1 MNLRSIWDIALFI
14 PCSQYARKREFHI
27 WKDLISYASNPDVIC
42 ADPEM
47 GNQWLI
53 SSALIRARL
62 LPRVNRSHVQTV
74 INPRR
79 ACAAR
84 VTVLM
89 CVSVCLSVT
98 TFSATARN
106 NAPNKIYQRLQR
118 DMSKVLKMA
127 FSLTT
132 LRSEVL
138 ASFAYRESHRRYYR
152 DPELI
157 SSTAQGYEVVQ
168 KPNRALNATWNTG
181 IQANAMQ
188 RYFILSNGQY
198 ILRFFPYTFQILKR
212 GGVQRK
218 TSYTHVLTRTSYCI
232 CV

>member
-1 MNLRSIWDIALFI
+1 MGLLTLGAHAQRGL
-14 PCSQYARKREFHI
+14 QY
-27 WKDLISYASNPDVIC
+27 LV
-42 ADPEM
+42 
-47 GNQWLI
+47 
-53 SSALIRARL
+53 
-62 LPRVNRSHVQTV
+62 
-74 INPRR
+74 
-79 ACAAR
+79 
-84 VTVLM
+84 

-127 FSLTT
+127 FSLTM
-132 LRSEVL
+132 LCSEVM

-157 SSTAQGYEVVQ
+157 PSTAQGYKVVQ

-188 RYFILSNGQY
+188 RAISFSVMGSIFFAFFRILS
-198 ILRFFPYTFQILKR
+198 
-212 GGVQRK
+212 
-218 TSYTHVLTRTSYCI
+218 SY
-232 CV
+232 